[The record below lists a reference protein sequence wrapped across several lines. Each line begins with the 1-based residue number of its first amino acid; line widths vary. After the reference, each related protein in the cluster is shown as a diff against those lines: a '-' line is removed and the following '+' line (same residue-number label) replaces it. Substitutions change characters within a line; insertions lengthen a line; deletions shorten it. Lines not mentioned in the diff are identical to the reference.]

1 MAHVD
6 KGKLKRK
13 KPPPSEEASGLIKKT
28 SPEDLN
34 TSNVTLMYPPFHIG
48 TAVVEVKI
56 KNELKKKTKNQN
68 LMFIAKTIS
77 SLKAGATNMSPR
89 SFGCAEITFPNK
101 DYANA
106 FVSSEEVGKRGL
118 QAFIPRHRLEKTGL
132 INVTEI
138 INESISPCKITKATR
153 LNRKAITLEGIE
165 WVPSETVLVTFEGN
179 TLPEYFKIF
188 GLYNIKVHVYV
199 EPLKMCRNCYR
210 YGHTTKRCRSY
221 KICAGCGSNPLI
233 ENHKCNESMCNKCL
247 HCQGNHYIFSR
258 ECGHYQLNQ
267 KISEIMAYE
276 SKDFWEAKAQLEKDT
291 NPLGKTSPPKETI
304 DPVIRVNNREFP
316 QPRQLS
322 MSQEFKI
329 KCIGGHA
336 KTDTKSGSLW
346 PTHKAITDQN
356 NLTIKHS
363 SKKVDTKLISSKAT
377 PTKGEASAKP
387 QVKEENK
394 ENELPVIFPTTYKI
408 NAQVPNQKILLS
420 SSPDNKINTTIV
432 KQYKGKKHNGSTQD
446 ISMEL

>member
-1 MAHVD
+1 MD

-34 TSNVTLMYPPFHIG
+34 TSNVTLMYPPSHTG

-132 INVTEI
+132 IKGVPTDVDVTEI

-188 GLYNIKVHVYV
+188 GLYNIKSTRV
-199 EPLKMCRNCYR
+199 RR
-210 YGHTTKRCRSY
+210 
-221 KICAGCGSNPLI
+221 A
-233 ENHKCNESMCNKCL
+233 
-247 HCQGNHYIFSR
+247 
-258 ECGHYQLNQ
+258 
-267 KISEIMAYE
+267 
-276 SKDFWEAKAQLEKDT
+276 SKDVQKLLQ
-291 NPLGKTSPPKETI
+291 
-304 DPVIRVNNREFP
+304 IRP
-316 QPRQLS
+316 YYQAL
-322 MSQEFKI
+322 
-329 KCIGGHA
+329 
-336 KTDTKSGSLW
+336 
-346 PTHKAITDQN
+346 
-356 NLTIKHS
+356 
-363 SKKVDTKLISSKAT
+363 
-377 PTKGEASAKP
+377 
-387 QVKEENK
+387 
-394 ENELPVIFPTTYKI
+394 
-408 NAQVPNQKILLS
+408 
-420 SSPDNKINTTIV
+420 
-432 KQYKGKKHNGSTQD
+432 
-446 ISMEL
+446 